1 MSEQFSVQVPM
12 DSDRP
17 LAEQIRRVLSDEILS
32 GTLPPGTRLD
42 EIALANRFDVSRTPV
57 REALRKWPPP
67 AWWNTS
73 TGAACS

>member
-32 GTLPPGTRLD
+32 GTLPPGTRLASRHRMLWPHV
-42 EIALANRFDVSRTPV
+42 ALSFSCAASLLGVA
-57 REALRKWPPP
+57 RE
-67 AWWNTS
+67 
-73 TGAACS
+73 